1 MRVVVL
7 SLELLRLV
15 NTGSSIMSPI
25 KYGAKEMCK
34 DILLGL
40 EQDFLW
46 ESDIWIE
53 PGSIDTKVKK
63 KWGTFYIKLH
73 E

>member
-25 KYGAKEMCK
+25 KGKYGAKEMCK

-40 EQDFLW
+40 EQDFL
-46 ESDIWIE
+46 
-53 PGSIDTKVKK
+53 
-63 KWGTFYIKLH
+63 
-73 E
+73 